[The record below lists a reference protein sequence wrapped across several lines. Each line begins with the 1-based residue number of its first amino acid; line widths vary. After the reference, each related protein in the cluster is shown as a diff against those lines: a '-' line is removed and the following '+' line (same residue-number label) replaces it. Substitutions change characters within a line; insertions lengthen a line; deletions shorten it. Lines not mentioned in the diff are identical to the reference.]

1 MITLTGKKGKSK
13 MATPTEENV
22 NAEDIPTEL
31 QGRLSNF
38 DDALS
43 KIEEILEPV
52 HSVPLSEIH
61 AKVYTERTLETC
73 YWAIICYLIVL

>member
-1 MITLTGKKGKSK
+1 M
-13 MATPTEENV
+13 EESV
-22 NAEDIPTEL
+22 SPEDVPSEL

-43 KIEEILEPV
+43 KIEEVLEPL

-61 AKVYTERTLETC
+61 AKVVYQLQILGEVVHGR
-73 YWAIICYLIVL
+73 

>member
-1 MITLTGKKGKSK
+1 MRKVKFKAQKKTITLTGKKQKIK
-13 MATPTEENV
+13 MATPAEES
-22 NAEDIPTEL
+22 ASPEDIPSEL

-43 KIEEILEPV
+43 KIEEVLEPL

-61 AKVYTERTLETC
+61 AKVPT
-73 YWAIICYLIVL
+73 IDIG